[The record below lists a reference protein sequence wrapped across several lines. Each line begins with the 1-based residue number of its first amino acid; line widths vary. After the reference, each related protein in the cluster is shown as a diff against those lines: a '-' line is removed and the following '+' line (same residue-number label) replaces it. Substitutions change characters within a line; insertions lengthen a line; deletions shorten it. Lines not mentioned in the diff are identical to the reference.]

1 MSNPTQLDRYKKLLS
16 YIDEN
21 FKENINIEKVEDIC
35 HYSYR
40 NINRIFEALHGET
53 IGKYVKRL
61 RLEKAAQYLK
71 YSEIRVSDL
80 AYEVGFED
88 RAAFSKA
95 FKKKYKAS
103 PLAFRN
109 NSDLILEE
117 IQQSFLP
124 QEDQTRE
131 KLQFDIEFLSDFE
144 FLFLEYRG
152 SYENISTIEKTWDQ
166 MINYALKK
174 NLLSNNSVLMTE
186 IIDDIEISES
196 IHSRYNFGIIS
207 ERPFSFSPKELFR
220 IKKHRRQKYVK
231 FVYQGSDEGSV
242 DFYKKIYAL
251 WMLDVNLEP
260 ADLPILEFYP
270 NYDENL
276 PKDQLITEIYI
287 PVQ

>member
-1 MSNPTQLDRYKKLLS
+1 MSNQTQLDRYKKLLS

-21 FKENINIEKVEDIC
+21 FKEDINIEKVEEVC

-40 NINRIFEALHGET
+40 NINRIFEALHNET

-71 YSEIRVSDL
+71 YSEIGVSDV

-95 FKKKYKAS
+95 FKKKYNTS
-103 PLAFRN
+103 PSAFRN

-117 IQQSFLP
+117 IQQSFFP
-124 QEDQTRE
+124 ENIETRE
-131 KLQFDIEFLSDFE
+131 KLQFDIEFLPDFE

-152 SYENISTIEKTWDQ
+152 SHENIPAIEKTWDQ
-166 MINYALKK
+166 IIDYTFKK
-174 NLLSNNSVLMTE
+174 NLLSNHSVLMTE
-186 IIDDIEISES
+186 IIDDVEISES
-196 IHSRYNFGIIS
+196 IHSRYNFGIIP

-220 IKKHRRQKYVK
+220 IKKHKRQKYAK
-231 FVYQGSDEGSV
+231 FVYQGSDESSV
-242 DFYKKIYAL
+242 DFYKKIYAF
-251 WMLDVNLEP
+251 WVLDINLELV
-260 ADLPILEFYP
+260 DLPTLEFYP
-270 NYDENL
+270 NYDENI
-276 PKDQLITEIYI
+276 PKDELITEIYI